1 MALITREYGPN
12 AKGRKLTIQEMDDNL
27 LYLNGSDIL
36 TTSNIVYVSPN
47 GDDTNPGSL
56 TSPLQSITAARDLAS
71 TGDTVYVL
79 SGTYTYNNTDAAG
92 NPYNN
97 KMDELV
103 NLWKDGVTYFF
114 APGSKIVFANQTTTG
129 QDMYLFKP
137 YSSVSFENC
146 KVYGKL
152 EFLATSIGADTSGG
166 NTFFF
171 QGSEVGG
178 VTALGYEFNCELL
191 SITST
196 VGGLDLSRTNNTTS
210 QAIVNISIERFV
222 SNYAG
227 VGQTGAGTLI
237 AYRGNSNM
245 LYNINVGY
253 IETSYAYPIMLRS
266 TSADSKLNINIDK
279 IFLSSTSTQGVII
292 SQQNS
297 NKNIAINIDLCYF
310 YTTVVIC
317 LQGSDVINLTGN
329 FYQLSTT
336 STSSVLY
343 YYNSGTSILNF
354 KGNISILSPT
364 ANVMYNG
371 VSTHIINFDGNI
383 NIVSATAMSGSLV
396 YNDNG
401 AVNFTGRVN
410 GSFSGIVV
418 TSRGASSS
426 TNVTGLS
433 LTGTT
438 GSQLVYNNTS
448 ANSKTSFIGCKIILS
463 NSTSLINNAAGSIYL
478 LNSSIKNNGT
488 GTVSTSNATVG
499 QLQVLNSSLMVS
511 SSAEVLTISGTIPV
525 YTANSS
531 TNKTNTITALTGS
544 FTVLNGIDIN

>member
-1 MALITREYGPN
+1 MELLTRQYGPN
-12 AKGRKLTIQEMDDNL
+12 PAGRKLTIQEMDDNL

-196 VGGLDLSRTNNTTS
+196 VGGLDLNRSNNTTS
-210 QAIVNISIERFV
+210 QAIVNISLERFV

-237 AYRGNSNM
+237 AYRGSSNM

-253 IETSYAYPIMLRS
+253 IETSYAYPIMLRC
-266 TSADSKLNINIDK
+266 TNADSKLNVNINK
-279 IFLSSTSTQGVII
+279 VFQSSVSAQGVII
-292 SQQNS
+292 DQQNT
-297 NKNIAINIDLCYF
+297 NKNIAINLDLCYF
-310 YTTVVIC
+310 YSNIITC
-317 LQGSDVINLTGN
+317 LQGSDIVNLTGN
-329 FYQLSTT
+329 FYQLST
-336 STSSVLY
+336 SSSSYLLY
-343 YYNSGTSILNF
+343 YWNSGSSTLNF
-354 KGNISILSPT
+354 KGNISVLSPN
-364 ANVMYNG
+364 ANIIYNG
-371 VSTHIINFDGNI
+371 VSTHIVNFDGNI
-383 NIVSATAMSGSLV
+383 NIISATPMIGTIVSNA
-396 YNDNG
+396 NG
-401 AVNFTGRVN
+401 TCNFTGKVN
-410 GSFSGIVV
+410 GSFSGVV
-418 TSRGASSS
+418 ASSTGASSV
-426 TNVTGLS
+426 TNVTGLN
-433 LTGTT
+433 LIGAT

-448 ANSKTSFIGCKIILS
+448 ANAKTSFIGCKINLS
-463 NSTSLINNAAGSIYL
+463 NSTALISNAAGSIYL
-478 LNSSIKNNGT
+478 LNSSIKNSGT

-499 QLQVLNSSLMVS
+499 QLQVLNSSLIVS
-511 SSAEVLTISGTIPV
+511 SSSEVLTISGTTPV
-525 YTANSS
+525 CTANSS